1 MFVDK
6 WFAVV
11 GVFGYIGLLIGYI
24 LAVTYLSPEK
34 RRMFHGV
41 FASMSVFILG
51 GMILQSVGAITDVH
65 FVESVLSAM
74 GITAVLM
81 LGLYVY
87 FRQRKRPPEK
97 SLQPSTP
104 RPSLSVRSERAPSLP
119 EENPEEEEEQPFL
132 DSSSLEN
139 IFRKGF
145 SVLLYGPTGSGK
157 TYGVIFEH
165 LGKLVKQGERDGI
178 VLIPCS
184 DGMEDYD
191 LLSKPMPIGPRDKVR
206 ILQELEKEFPDLD
219 QSALSRILGDWTRV
233 EGPLREVFRRA
244 QKGERLG
251 VVFDELNRASRS
263 ARNLILKAM
272 DPVLGHYELHDFT
285 SGEVLCVP
293 LETIQFCATCNLG
306 ASYSQTHDLDES
318 LLDRFQSVLFVDYN
332 TGLEE
337 RILEEEG
344 LPPAKV
350 SQLMA
355 VAGALRE
362 AYRMGHLNAPLSTR
376 HLKNWG
382 RAVSG
387 GGDPR
392 ETARML
398 WVDRLI
404 AHDRHGYPDEE
415 QVAGILE
422 ILAATFSESDG
433 VQGDARKSSREETSR
448 TPQGG

>member
-1 MFVDK
+1 MDK
-6 WFAVV
+6 WFAIV

-51 GMILQSVGAITDVH
+51 GMILQSIGVITDVH

-87 FRQRKRPPEK
+87 LRQRKKQPEK
-97 SLQPSTP
+97 SFKPSSP
-104 RPSLSVRSERAPSLP
+104 RPSLSVRSDRAPALP
-119 EENPEEEEEQPFL
+119 AENQEAEDEQPVL

-165 LGKLVKQGERDGI
+165 LGKLVKQEERDGI

-191 LLSKPMPIGPRDKVR
+191 LLSKPMPVGPRDKVR
-206 ILQELEKEFPDLD
+206 ILLELEKEFPDLD
-219 QSALSRILGDWTRV
+219 QSALSRILGDWSRV

-272 DPVLGHYELHDFT
+272 DPVMGHYELHDFT
-285 SGEVLCVP
+285 SGEILKVP
-293 LETIQFCATCNLG
+293 LERIQFCATCNLG

-332 TGLEE
+332 SVLEE

-344 LPPAKV
+344 LPPSSVAR
-350 SQLMA
+350 LMS
-355 VAGALRE
+355 VATALRD

-382 RAVSG
+382 RAIAG
-387 GGDPR
+387 GGDPQA
-392 ETARML
+392 TARML

-422 ILAATFSESDG
+422 ILSSTFSPPSEGHAGNRTASPDTP
-433 VQGDARKSSREETSR
+433 SSR